1 MTAQLFVLLLV
12 ATVVAVYAG
21 VALVSW
27 FKMRGTRV
35 VVCPETQAPAAVEV
49 DCAHA
54 AASAVWEKSDLQL
67 KACSRWPERENC
79 NQGCVA
85 QIAMAPHDTLAT
97 SMLSRFF
104 EGKECVICHRAI
116 PNVHV
121 GDQKPGLLNPI
132 SHVVC
137 AWDDIPAQDL
147 PAIFGTHL
155 PVCSNCQVIE
165 TFRRERAD
173 LVVDRHREAE
183 SPWHSH

>member
-1 MTAQLFVLLLV
+1 MTAQLFILLLI

-35 VVCPETQAPAAVEV
+35 VVCPETEAPAAVEV

-67 KACSRWPERENC
+67 KSCSRWPEREGC
-79 NQGCVA
+79 NQACVT
-85 QIAMAPHDTLAT
+85 QIAKAPHDTLAT

-104 EGKECVICHRAI
+104 EGKDCAVCHRAI
-116 PNVHV
+116 PNVHA
-121 GDQKPGLLNPI
+121 GDQKPGLLNPT
-132 SHVVC
+132 SHDIC

-147 PAIFGTHL
+147 QAVFRTHL
-155 PVCSNCQVIE
+155 PICSNCQVVE
-165 TFRRERAD
+165 TFRREHPE
-173 LVVDRHREAE
+173 LVTDRQRTAA
-183 SPWHSH
+183 SAWPSH